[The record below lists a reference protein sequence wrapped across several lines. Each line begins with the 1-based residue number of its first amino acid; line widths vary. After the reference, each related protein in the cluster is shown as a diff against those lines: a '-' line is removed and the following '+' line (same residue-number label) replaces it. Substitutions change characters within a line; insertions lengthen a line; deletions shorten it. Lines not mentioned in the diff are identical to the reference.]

1 MASWE
6 LQLISAIIKTGDLRT
21 VLDEGIT
28 KTHLG
33 NLEARTCFEALV
45 FYYQD
50 HDHFGE
56 VMSAQLLL
64 ENFPSLALPKPKQ
77 SLLALC
83 KKVRIDYLQRNLRI
97 LVEGL
102 ADDID
107 DDPEEALKRARVQI
121 SELDEQHISQK
132 DANFAEEA
140 LDIIAEEYALT
151 QENEGVLGIPFPW
164 KEMNE
169 QVGGI
174 EEGNLVVF
182 YGIPKSGK
190 TWTALHVGAHA
201 YEMGYRV
208 MVFSKEMSLK
218 QLFKRMACLL
228 CGLSY
233 RKLRKA
239 ELPDDELSHLLQ
251 MMEFLKEEAKD
262 SKTHRKLIFTKG
274 LKDAESSILSLADK
288 IKTYQPDLVVLDSA
302 YQMAKSRKYDHQ
314 ERLSSD
320 LKEVADFSGVPI
332 VAVMQANIRKAFE
345 HAGSNSTPEM
355 GFSGSWTEDA
365 DLLVYCVLTEAA
377 VASQSLHIRGF
388 REDKANG
395 IRINFNPA
403 VNLSFMDYD
412 LKDMIPPKK
421 KEPGDDD
428 ETKEKTVRSSYAG
441 RGDKRKANEAK
452 RQSTL
457 GKMTAEAKKAK
468 KKGIKNADE

>member
-6 LQLISAIIKTGDLRT
+6 LQLISSIIKTNDLRT
-21 VLDEGIT
+21 VLDVGIT
-28 KTHLG
+28 KKHFG
-33 NLEARTCFEALV
+33 SLEAKACFEAIT

-56 VMSAQLLL
+56 VMSEQMLL
-64 ENFPSLALPKPKQ
+64 EDFPSVSLPKPKQ
-77 SLLALC
+77 SLRAIC
-83 KKVRIDYLQRNLRI
+83 KKVRVDYLKRNLRL

-102 ADDID
+102 VDDID

-121 SELDEQHISQK
+121 SELDEQHTSQK

-140 LDIIAEEYALT
+140 LEVIAEEYALT
-151 QENEGVLGIPFPW
+151 QENGGVLGIPYPW
-164 KEMNE
+164 QEMNE

-190 TWTALHVGAHA
+190 TWTALHVGAFA

-233 RKLRKA
+233 KKLRKA
-239 ELPDDELSHLLQ
+239 DLSEEELTHLLQ
-251 MMEFLKEEAKD
+251 MMEFLKEEAAD
-262 SKTHRKLIFTKG
+262 PKTHRKLIFTKG

-388 REDKANG
+388 REDKATG

-412 LKDMIPPKK
+412 LKDMVAPKP
-421 KEPGDDD
+421 KEGASDADKD
-428 ETKEKTVRSSYAG
+428 TTFKNSHAGGGSKRKEK
-441 RGDKRKANEAK
+441 EAK
-452 RQSTL
+452 RQS
-457 GKMTAEAKKAK
+457 KFSRMTKAAE
-468 KKGIKNADE
+468 KKGLKTADE